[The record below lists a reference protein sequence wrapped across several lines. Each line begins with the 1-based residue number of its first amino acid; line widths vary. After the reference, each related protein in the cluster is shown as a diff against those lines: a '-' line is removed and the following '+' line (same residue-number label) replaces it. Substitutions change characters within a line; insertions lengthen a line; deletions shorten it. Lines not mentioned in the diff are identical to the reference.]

1 MAKIKINFAGGANTP
16 TGSNFLLEVGKKKIL
31 VDCGLYQGEKIAE
44 DENREDFSYNPKSVD
59 FLFITHGHLDHVGRI
74 PKLVKDGFGGEIYST
89 EATRDIADYVLKD
102 SVGILAKEADR
113 EGLPHLYEVE
123 DIDKALSLW
132 KHVRYHQELII
143 DSEDSSVGQIK
154 VTLYDSGHILGSSMI
169 VFEIK
174 GKRIMFTG
182 DLGNSPSPLLKDT
195 EIIKNVDYLIIESV
209 YGDRN
214 HEDVND
220 RINILKNTIKKAI
233 ERKAVLMIPAF
244 SIERTQ
250 ELIFIFNQMVEHK
263 EIPLIPVYLDS
274 PLGINITKVYKKHE
288 KDFNENVESL
298 VRKGEDIFSFAGLT
312 ITKTGEESKEINNSP
327 NPKIIIAGS
336 GMSNGGRIVHHEAR
350 YLPDPKNI
358 LLLVGFQAAG
368 TLGRKLQDGLRNV
381 KIFGENIKVNAE
393 VVNISGFSAHK
404 DSDGLVDFV
413 NQMGHSF
420 KKIFVVLGEP
430 KSQRYLAQK
439 LIDFYNLPATV
450 PNINEEVIIEV

>member
-1 MAKIKINFAGGANTP
+1 MAKIKIHFAGGANTP
-16 TGSNFLLEVGKKKIL
+16 TGSNFLLEVGKKKFL
-31 VDCGLYQGEKIAE
+31 VDCGLYQGEKLAE
-44 DENREDFSYNPKSVD
+44 DENRENFSYNPKDID

-74 PKLVKDGFGGEIYST
+74 PKLVREGFAGTIYST
-89 EATRDIADYVLKD
+89 EATHDIADYVMKD
-102 SVGILAKEADR
+102 SIGILAKEAAR
-113 EGLPHLYEVE
+113 EGFPPLYEVE

-132 KHVRYHQELII
+132 KTRKYHEVLSV
-143 DSEDSSVGQIK
+143 DSEDSSIGEIK
-154 VTLYDSGHILGSSMI
+154 VILYDSGHILGSSMI
-169 VFEIK
+169 VFEVK
-174 GKRIMFTG
+174 GKRLMFTG

-195 EIIKNVDYLIIESV
+195 EILKDIDYLVMESV

-220 RINILKNTIKKAI
+220 RVKILKDTIKKTIAQ
-233 ERKAVLMIPAF
+233 KAVLMIPAF

-288 KDFNENVESL
+288 KDFNENIESL
-298 VRKGEDIFSFAGLT
+298 IKKGEDIFAFAGLT
-312 ITKTGEESKEINNSP
+312 MTKTGEESKEINNSP

-350 YLPDPKNI
+350 YLPDSKNI

-368 TLGRKLQDGLRNV
+368 TLGRKLQDGMKNIS
-381 KIFGENIKVNAE
+381 IFGQKIKVNAE
-393 VVNISGFSAHK
+393 LVNISGFSAHK
-404 DSDGLVDFV
+404 DSDGLIAFV
-413 NQMGHSF
+413 NAMRGRL
-420 KKIFVVLGEP
+420 KKVFVVLGEP

-439 LIDFYNLPATV
+439 LIDFYDLPVEV
-450 PNINEEVIIEV
+450 PDIDEVVSLEV